1 MPSTPRLLRVPSHAS
16 TPDRATGAPEPCTA
30 VPQVTASEADISAA
44 ELLCAEL
51 FLDELST
58 GEDSLPSV
66 LPAFSVPTLEEKE
79 VPTHVEKEP
88 ILFIHI

>member
-1 MPSTPRLLRVPSHAS
+1 M
-16 TPDRATGAPEPCTA
+16 
-30 VPQVTASEADISAA
+30 PQVTASEADISAA

-58 GEDSLPSV
+58 GEDSMPSV

-88 ILFIHI
+88 TCLMLTLSYPLI